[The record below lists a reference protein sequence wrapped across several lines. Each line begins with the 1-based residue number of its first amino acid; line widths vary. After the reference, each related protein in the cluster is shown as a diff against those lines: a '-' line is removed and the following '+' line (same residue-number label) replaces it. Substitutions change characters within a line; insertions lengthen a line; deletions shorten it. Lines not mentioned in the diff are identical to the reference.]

1 CRARLRLADRLRPFG
16 EKPPGRRP
24 SGARGQLPGGH
35 HPWCAV
41 GEDLLR
47 DQADFFASWAGT
59 FCLASSTSA
68 VNAVVSL
75 TARSARILRS
85 TSTSAAFRPWMKRL
99 YVMPWARAAA
109 LIRWIHRRRKSPFL
123 ALRSLYE

>member
-1 CRARLRLADRLRPFG
+1 NSPVLARNERVASRRAILTRPEWTVRSPGLATR
-16 EKPPGRRP
+16 
-24 SGARGQLPGGH
+24 Q
-35 HPWCAV
+35 V
-41 GEDLLR
+41 LL
-47 DQADFFASWAGT
+47 DQATVSALGALTSSGRFALATSTRALNAAG
-59 FCLASSTSA
+59 
-68 VNAVVSL
+68 SL